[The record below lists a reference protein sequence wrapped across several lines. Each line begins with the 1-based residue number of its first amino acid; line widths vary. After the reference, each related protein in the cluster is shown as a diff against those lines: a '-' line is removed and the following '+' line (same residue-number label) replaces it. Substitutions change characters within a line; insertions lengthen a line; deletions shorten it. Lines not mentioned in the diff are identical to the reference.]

1 MTAGDL
7 WARHRRRS

>member
-1 MTAGDL
+1 MTAGDP